1 MKNLRAILFDLDG
14 TVTDSGP
21 IIRQTLNSTMMSMAN
36 IDNGEAAYRKYVGP
50 PLRDTFADLG
60 VASDEIDIYVAEY
73 RRRYDEILD
82 QTTAFPG
89 ITDVL
94 ESLRAAGFGLAVA
107 TSKKEF
113 VAKAVCDSIG
123 LTPYFDVICGASE
136 DEARAEKH
144 HVVEDALQA
153 LHEEGY
159 LEEPSRAVHPD
170 DHSSA
175 HSALRDHDRTTLSRG
190 AHGGDT
196 RDDVLMVGDRIF
208 DIEGA
213 AVHGVRT
220 ILVGWGDTP
229 DGEAELAWDTAST
242 PSELLTMITSL
253 AGKAQ
258 L

>member
-21 IIRQTLNSTMMSMAN
+21 IIRQTLNSTMISLAK
-36 IDNGEAAYRKYVGP
+36 IDNGEATYRKYVGP

-89 ITDVL
+89 ITEVL

-153 LHEEGY
+153 LYERGFLH
-159 LEEPSRAVHPD
+159 EPSRVTHPD
-170 DHSSA
+170 DSSVHSGVA
-175 HSALRDHDRTTLSRG
+175 DHEWTTVGRG
-190 AHGGDT
+190 VHGDDA

-213 AVHGVRT
+213 AVHGIRT

-242 PSELLTMITSL
+242 PSELLRMIASL
-253 AGKAQ
+253 AGKSQ

>member
-1 MKNLRAILFDLDG
+1 MKNLSVILFDLDG

-21 IIRQTLNSTMMSMAN
+21 IIRQTLNATMISLAK

-60 VASDEIDIYVAEY
+60 VASDEIDGYVAEY
-73 RRRYDEILD
+73 RRRYDQILD

-94 ESLRAAGFGLAVA
+94 DRLRAAGFGLAVA

-153 LHEEGY
+153 LYERGFLH
-159 LEEPSRAVHPD
+159 EPSRVTHPD
-170 DHSSA
+170 GSSVHSGLADHE
-175 HSALRDHDRTTLSRG
+175 RTTVGRSV
-190 AHGGDT
+190 HGDDA

-213 AVHGVRT
+213 AVHGIRT

-229 DGEAELAWDTAST
+229 EGEAELAWDTAST
-242 PSELLTMITSL
+242 PSELLEMITSL
-253 AGKAQ
+253 ADKA
-258 L
+258 